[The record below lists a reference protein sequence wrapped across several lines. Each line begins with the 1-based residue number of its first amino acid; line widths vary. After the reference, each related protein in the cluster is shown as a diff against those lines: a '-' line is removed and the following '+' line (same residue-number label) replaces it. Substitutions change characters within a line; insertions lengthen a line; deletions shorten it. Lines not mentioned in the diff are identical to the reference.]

1 MNIEKSFNFSVR
13 SWCYSTFMV
22 FFAVFILSAC
32 GSSSEDEEAT
42 GNLRFYNLS
51 SNSPA
56 IYLTIDEDLT
66 DDDEDAF
73 EKTYTGVNF
82 KSISGS
88 TSIDTGSY
96 AYEIAFQ
103 NDDGI
108 SRDDLEILLEG
119 SVDIVEESTQL
130 LVLNGD
136 VNTPE
141 LLTYNVDIIDDE
153 DDIDDDLFNIQV
165 LNMFESDKGIS
176 MYLSKDDETFNE
188 AVLVGQLNYKALLDN
203 QKFDQDSY
211 IIYLV
216 DVDTN
221 EVVFES
227 DTITFAY
234 PSQYILSIRK
244 NTTETSSS
252 YVIDVISNSAIT
264 EFIDVNTQSTFK
276 AYNAIK
282 THDLLPEYEGNLTLH
297 IDSVDYSATV
307 DSFSYGM
314 FSDKLVQE
322 NGDYSLSL
330 FTAETNSVIIENH
343 LLTLPE
349 NANKTVF
356 FYLQEN
362 NVDDDNDGDFDENN
376 DGVVDEVELSIHS
389 LVLDNNDTRS
399 IFDHEITTLNFI
411 DSDEFIFVK
420 VYFVRNNEMI
430 STTPYAQSVSYGL
443 SSSITL
449 LNNTYTVYVVA
460 QDGTSELVL
469 TTFEIVL
476 NEESTPQFMVLENDD
491 STASGYRATLA
502 EQ

>member
-13 SWCYSTFMV
+13 FWLHLVPMV
-22 FFAVFILSAC
+22 FISVILLSAC
-32 GSSSEDEEAT
+32 GSGDEEDTT

-51 SNSPA
+51 SNAPA
-56 IYLTIDEDLT
+56 VYLTIDEDLT
-66 DDDEDAF
+66 DEDEDAF

-82 KSISGS
+82 KSISAS
-88 TSIDTGSY
+88 TSISTGNY

-103 NDDGI
+103 NDD
-108 SRDDLEILLEG
+108 SKLRDDLEILLEG
-119 SVDIVEESTQL
+119 NVDIIEASTQL
-130 LVLNGD
+130 LVLNGN
-136 VNTPE
+136 VNAPE
-141 LLTYNVDIIDDE
+141 LLTYDVAIIDDE
-153 DDIDDDLFNIQV
+153 DDIEDDLFNIQV
-165 LNMFESDKGIS
+165 LNMYESNKGIS
-176 MYLSKDDETFNE
+176 IYFSKDDETFNE
-188 AVLVGQLNYKALLDN
+188 AVFVGQLNYKTLLDN

-211 IIYLV
+211 IMYLV

-221 EVVFES
+221 EILFES

-244 NTTETSSS
+244 NTTESSSS
-252 YVIDVISNSAIT
+252 YVIDVISNSAVT
-264 EFIDVNTQSTFK
+264 ELIDVNTQSTFK

-282 THDLLPEYEGNLTLH
+282 SHDLLPEYEGNLTLH
-297 IDSVDYSATV
+297 IDNVDYSATV

-322 NGDYSLSL
+322 NGDYSVSL
-330 FTAETNSVIIENH
+330 NTAETNSVIIENH

-376 DGVVDEVELSIHS
+376 DGIVDEVEVSVHS
-389 LVLDNNDTRS
+389 LVLDNKDTQS

-411 DSDEFIFVK
+411 DSDKFLFVK

-430 STTPYAQSVSYGL
+430 STTPYAQSISYGL

-469 TTFEIVL
+469 TTFEVVL
-476 NEESTPQFMVLENDD
+476 NEESPPQFMVLENDD
-491 STASGYRATLA
+491 STASGYRVTLA